1 MRIISLIAIVLAL
14 AIQTQGIYFPEI
26 ATARPNIVSNGKIKG
41 KGKVITKTRNLES
54 FEEIHNNGIFNV
66 KIVQSNESKV
76 EIRVHENIMQYVATE
91 VKDGILSI
99 YFDYDGTIDASIH
112 DIVVYTPNCKVI
124 NNITIGKISCDKLT
138 SASMKVINEGIGKV
152 DLNNVTADKIE
163 IINEGIGE
171 LEIKSIEAKK
181 ISVSNEGLGKI
192 RLSGNVDEA
201 YYSNEGIGRIDAAH
215 LTASKIDASNEGIG
229 NIDATSK

>member
-1 MRIISLIAIVLAL
+1 MRIISLIAIVLAI
-14 AIQTQGIYFPEI
+14 AIQSQGIYFPEI

-41 KGKVITKTRNLES
+41 KGKVITETRNLES
-54 FEEIHNNGIFNV
+54 FEEICNNGIFNV

-76 EIRVHENIMQYVATE
+76 EIRVHENIMKYVVSE
-91 VKDGILSI
+91 VKDGKLSI
-99 YFDYDGTIDASIH
+99 YFDYDGTIDACPH
-112 DIVVYTPNCKVI
+112 DIIVYTPKCKVI

-152 DLNNVTADKIE
+152 DLANVSADKIE
-163 IINEGIGE
+163 IINDGIGE
-171 LEIKSIEAKK
+171 LEIKCIEAKK

-215 LTASKIDASNEGIG
+215 LTASKIDATNDGIG
-229 NIDATSK
+229 KIDATSK